1 LLPPHIFLA
10 IRRDLIRALVG
21 KSGEVVRFYI
31 DECVTLIQFTEL
43 KQSISLQKIFRHL
56 WLKSEVVI
64 DSLMVQ
70 ETMMKTGNKVKEI
83 ILEEQVNM
91 GGEIKVLHV
100 VEEEVRIEEMMTMKN
115 LNLGM
120 VMVSPNVA
128 MVVVIIEASTKK
140 SDLGNL
146 SLPCQNLMVDLILK
160 IISHG
165 N

>member
-1 LLPPHIFLA
+1 
-10 IRRDLIRALVG
+10 
-21 KSGEVVRFYI
+21 
-31 DECVTLIQFTEL
+31 
-43 KQSISLQKIFRHL
+43 
-56 WLKSEVVI
+56 
-64 DSLMVQ
+64 
-70 ETMMKTGNKVKEI
+70 MMKMGKKMKEI

-100 VEEEVRIEEMMTMKN
+100 VEEEAGIEEIMTMRN

-120 VMVSPNVA
+120 MMISPNIT

-140 SDLGNL
+140 RDLGNL

>member
-1 LLPPHIFLA
+1 
-10 IRRDLIRALVG
+10 
-21 KSGEVVRFYI
+21 
-31 DECVTLIQFTEL
+31 
-43 KQSISLQKIFRHL
+43 
-56 WLKSEVVI
+56 
-64 DSLMVQ
+64 
-70 ETMMKTGNKVKEI
+70 MKTGNKVKEI

-100 VEEEVRIEEMMTMKN
+100 VEEEAGIEEMMTMKN

-120 VMVSPNVA
+120 MMISPNVT

-140 SDLGNL
+140 RDLGNL
-146 SLPCQNLMVDLILK
+146 SLPCRNLMVDLILK

>member
-1 LLPPHIFLA
+1 
-10 IRRDLIRALVG
+10 
-21 KSGEVVRFYI
+21 
-31 DECVTLIQFTEL
+31 
-43 KQSISLQKIFRHL
+43 
-56 WLKSEVVI
+56 
-64 DSLMVQ
+64 
-70 ETMMKTGNKVKEI
+70 MMKTGKKVKEI

-100 VEEEVRIEEMMTMKN
+100 VEEEAGIEEMMTMKN

-120 VMVSPNVA
+120 MMISPNVT

-140 SDLGNL
+140 RDLGNL

>member
-1 LLPPHIFLA
+1 MDSNAEI
-10 IRRDLIRALVG
+10 
-21 KSGEVVRFYI
+21 E
-31 DECVTLIQFTEL
+31 ECVTLIEFNEL
-43 KQSISLQKIFRHL
+43 KQSIEDKQDQLAQVFKHL

-70 ETMMKTGNKVKEI
+70 ETMMKIGKKVKEI

-100 VEEEVRIEEMMTMKN
+100 VEEGTGIKEMMTMKN
-115 LNLGM
+115 LNLRM
-120 VMVSPNVA
+120 MISPNIA

-140 SDLGNL
+140 RDLGNL
-146 SLPCQNLMVDLILK
+146 SLPCQNLMVDLTLK

>member
-1 LLPPHIFLA
+1 
-10 IRRDLIRALVG
+10 
-21 KSGEVVRFYI
+21 
-31 DECVTLIQFTEL
+31 
-43 KQSISLQKIFRHL
+43 
-56 WLKSEVVI
+56 
-64 DSLMVQ
+64 
-70 ETMMKTGNKVKEI
+70 MMKMGKKMKEI

-91 GGEIKVLHV
+91 GGEIKVLHM
-100 VEEEVRIEEMMTMKN
+100 VEEEAGIEEIMTMKN

-120 VMVSPNVA
+120 ISLNIA

-140 SDLGNL
+140 RDLGNL

>member
-1 LLPPHIFLA
+1 MDSNAEI
-10 IRRDLIRALVG
+10 
-21 KSGEVVRFYI
+21 E
-31 DECVTLIQFTEL
+31 ECVTLIEFNEL
-43 KQSISLQKIFRHL
+43 KQSIEDKQDQLAQVFKHL

-70 ETMMKTGNKVKEI
+70 ETMMKIGKKVKEI

-100 VEEEVRIEEMMTMKN
+100 VEEEAGIEEMMTMKN

-120 VMVSPNVA
+120 MMISPNVT

-140 SDLGNL
+140 RDLGNL

>member
-1 LLPPHIFLA
+1 
-10 IRRDLIRALVG
+10 
-21 KSGEVVRFYI
+21 
-31 DECVTLIQFTEL
+31 
-43 KQSISLQKIFRHL
+43 
-56 WLKSEVVI
+56 
-64 DSLMVQ
+64 
-70 ETMMKTGNKVKEI
+70 MMKMGKKVKEI

-91 GGEIKVLHV
+91 GGEIKVLHM
-100 VEEEVRIEEMMTMKN
+100 VEEEAGIEEIMTMKN

-120 VMVSPNVA
+120 ISLNIA

-140 SDLGNL
+140 RDLGNL

>member
-1 LLPPHIFLA
+1 
-10 IRRDLIRALVG
+10 
-21 KSGEVVRFYI
+21 
-31 DECVTLIQFTEL
+31 
-43 KQSISLQKIFRHL
+43 
-56 WLKSEVVI
+56 
-64 DSLMVQ
+64 MVQ
-70 ETMMKTGNKVKEI
+70 ETMMKTGTKVKEI

-100 VEEEVRIEEMMTMKN
+100 VEEEAGIEEMMTMNN

-120 VMVSPNVA
+120 MMISPNVA
-128 MVVVIIEASTKK
+128 MVVIIIEASTKK
-140 SDLGNL
+140 RDLGNL

>member
-1 LLPPHIFLA
+1 
-10 IRRDLIRALVG
+10 
-21 KSGEVVRFYI
+21 
-31 DECVTLIQFTEL
+31 
-43 KQSISLQKIFRHL
+43 
-56 WLKSEVVI
+56 
-64 DSLMVQ
+64 MVQ
-70 ETMMKTGNKVKEI
+70 ETIMKTGNKVKEI

-100 VEEEVRIEEMMTMKN
+100 VEEEAGIEEMMTMKN

-120 VMVSPNVA
+120 MMISPNVT

-140 SDLGNL
+140 RNLGNL

>member
-1 LLPPHIFLA
+1 MKM
-10 IRRDLIRALVG
+10 G
-21 KSGEVVRFYI
+21 K
-31 DECVTLIQFTEL
+31 
-43 KQSISLQKIFRHL
+43 K
-56 WLKSEVVI
+56 
-64 DSLMVQ
+64 M
-70 ETMMKTGNKVKEI
+70 KEI

-100 VEEEVRIEEMMTMKN
+100 VEEEAGIEEIMTMRN

-120 VMVSPNVA
+120 MMISPNIA

-140 SDLGNL
+140 RDLGNL

>member
-1 LLPPHIFLA
+1 
-10 IRRDLIRALVG
+10 
-21 KSGEVVRFYI
+21 
-31 DECVTLIQFTEL
+31 
-43 KQSISLQKIFRHL
+43 
-56 WLKSEVVI
+56 
-64 DSLMVQ
+64 MVQ
-70 ETMMKTGNKVKEI
+70 ETMMKTGKKVNEI

-100 VEEEVRIEEMMTMKN
+100 VEEEAGIKEMMTIKN

-120 VMVSPNVA
+120 MMISPNIA

-140 SDLGNL
+140 RDLGNL
-146 SLPCQNLMVDLILK
+146 SVQCQNLMVDLILK